1 MKSTDFLDKDVF
13 ALDERIGKIKEI
25 EVDLQDYNVTH
36 LEVELDK
43 DVAESVLGVKKG
55 GVRNMLNVSALEKG
69 TGIWMDNGL
78 HLKVAKDQLHRYL
91 KPAVRNSGN
100 EEDSISDLKIV
111 KILSQ
116 VPKENEFRF
125 YIGIDQNTGE
135 TAEDLETFAEKLE
148 EIDIDSVKFHF
159 QRNDFQEW
167 IEHTVGDDVL
177 AKEIS
182 QINKQLF
189 DEDIREKLVMTVKAR
204 IAKLKLLHGELIPS
218 NKL

>member
-25 EVDLQDYNVTH
+25 EVDLQDYNITH

>member
-1 MKSTDFLDKDVF
+1 MKSTDFMDKDVF

-25 EVDLQDYNVTH
+25 EVYPQDYNVTH

-167 IEHTVGDDVL
+167 IEYTVGDDVL

-182 QINKQLF
+182 QINKQLS
-189 DEDIREKLVMTVKAR
+189 DEDLREQLVMTVKAR
-204 IAKLKLLHGELIPS
+204 IAKLTLLLGEVT
-218 NKL
+218 NR

>member
-1 MKSTDFLDKDVF
+1 MKNTDFMDKDVF

-25 EVDLQDYNVTH
+25 EVDPEDYNVTH

-135 TAEDLETFAEKLE
+135 TAEDLETFAEKLQ
-148 EIDIDSVKFHF
+148 EINIDSVKFHF

-182 QINKQLF
+182 QLNKELSV
-189 DEDIREKLVMTVKAR
+189 EDIREKLVMTVKAR
-204 IAKLKLLHGELIPS
+204 IARLKLLQGELIPS